1 MRPTTIPIFLFLV
14 WASPVWAQ
22 GPSAADDLIAFE
34 SSLHEDVREG
44 YVTLRWNS
52 VADAVDYEVLDGQEK
67 SAYRGVMTEAF
78 ISGLSDGTH
87 LFHVR
92 AFDNAGSIIATAKP
106 TTVLVHHWPVSYA
119 IALFTIGFAVVMGV
133 IVVIVRGAIAPT
145 SPAGDR

>member
-1 MRPTTIPIFLFLV
+1 MRAMSPCDGI
-14 WASPVWAQ
+14 ASQ
-22 GPSAADDLIAFE
+22 MPSITKYLMDK
-34 SSLHEDVREG
+34 
-44 YVTLRWNS
+44 
-52 VADAVDYEVLDGQEK
+52 QK

-78 ISGLSDGTH
+78 ISGLSDGTY